1 MQTLQ
6 KPTITNSALLEFFSE
21 KKKKKSSIKLIGKR
35 KLDRNPIGRIFSVY
49 KRK

>member
-21 KKKKKSSIKLIGKR
+21 KKKSSIKLIGKR